1 MKPYVTKATLQVVLL
16 SVPKGL
22 EQVFVDAEV
31 GVAPKP
37 VSFQVCPA
45 PHSHPGLNLENPK
58 SPRELLVPYTPN
70 PTT

>member
-31 GVAPKP
+31 GVAPEP

-45 PHSHPGLNLENPK
+45 PHSNPK
-58 SPRELLVPYTPN
+58 SPRELLVHYTPN